1 MLRTYGLSLDEDGQ
15 PDAPDRGLS
24 AIDRLRAAQAQDRE
38 IPQMLCTTAH
48 YREESGN
55 IRAALARMHTTHR
68 EGRQGA

>member
-38 IPQMLCTTAH
+38 IPQMLCTI
-48 YREESGN
+48 RNLRQESAA
-55 IRAALARMHTTHR
+55 IRFDLGHLPKAVT
-68 EGRQGA
+68 RQR